1 MSYSPLK
8 PGLHMTAVFKHCDN
22 VMPSLRLRAAGK
34 INSYK
39 ALHILHVLIVM
50 FTNDNILVIF
60 IKAHCS
66 GLMWPV

>member
-1 MSYSPLK
+1 MSYGPLK

-22 VMPSLRLRAAGK
+22 VMPSLRRRAAGK

-50 FTNDNILVIF
+50 
-60 IKAHCS
+60 
-66 GLMWPV
+66 LMQMTIY